1 MLAQGRGVATDSI
14 LVEEV
19 REQPSSVRL
28 ILGGPADERYAVD
41 VDGRSN
47 LYRLTRLG

>member
-1 MLAQGRGVATDSI
+1 
-14 LVEEV
+14 V

-28 ILGGPADERYAVD
+28 ILHGPGDERYAVA
-41 VDGRSN
+41 VGGKGH

>member
-1 MLAQGRGVATDSI
+1 MLAQGRGVSTDSI

-28 ILGGPADERYAVD
+28 ILRGPGDERYAVD
-41 VDGRSN
+41 IDGKDY
-47 LYRLTRLG
+47 LYRLTRLD